1 MRKRKFCW
9 RPEQFHVIV
18 KKGELD
24 LIKIDHVSK
33 KAGVLSVLT
42 TIPPQICSKY
52 PILRVSLRLR
62 NGWKSLKHFGRKYML
77 RCEEILVEL

>member
-1 MRKRKFCW
+1 MRKGNFARKQNNFMSKS
-9 RPEQFHVIV
+9 R
-18 KKGELD
+18 KNELE

-62 NGWKSLKHFGRKYML
+62 NGWKSLKHFGRKYTL